1 MILIGQRIKELR
13 NKHRYTQIELAEKVG
28 VTKSTIA
35 AYENDTRLPSFEVLI
50 RMSKIFKVSVDSILL
65 GYTEEMLDVH
75 GLNVEQLE
83 ILQNIIFYFRKS
95 NILEDVDSNVIPE
108 LKKYM
113 EE

>member
-1 MILIGQRIKELR
+1 
-13 NKHRYTQIELAEKVG
+13 
-28 VTKSTIA
+28 
-35 AYENDTRLPSFEVLI
+35 
-50 RMSKIFKVSVDSILL
+50 
-65 GYTEEMLDVH
+65 MLDVH